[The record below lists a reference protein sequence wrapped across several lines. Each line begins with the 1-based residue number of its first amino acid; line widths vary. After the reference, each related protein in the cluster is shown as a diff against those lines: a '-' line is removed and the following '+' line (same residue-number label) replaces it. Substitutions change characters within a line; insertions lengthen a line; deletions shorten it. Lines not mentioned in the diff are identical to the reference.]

1 MFPQSRHFLLVLAF
15 LLHNITLFSQGDMDC
30 PSPTF
35 FKTFGS
41 ETGAEYA
48 NAILRH
54 SDQHLY
60 LSGRDGNRTF
70 IQKMNTSGA
79 VIWNRE
85 FSINQFEPMTPSE
98 LIEDSEGMIV
108 GCGTQGFTGLSKGF
122 VFRYNPVT
130 NTLLWAH
137 SISSN
142 NPVAAGILEHGPGG
156 NFIFYQTTS
165 LSSGEKDIEII
176 EIDRA
181 TGVMNPGLAKR
192 YQYISSDAISKMI
205 YVNGALYASGTST
218 CMYGNFNLVNTRQLL
233 ARFDPGTFDP
243 IWAHLNH
250 LDTLAPVS
258 FLGRDLLA
266 DTNGLVS
273 CYVGSNEFQIGG
285 VGNDTIYLQ
294 KTDFNGNLQWVRSYN
309 VQAGVLKL
317 ISVPDGY
324 VIYGQQDSSQHLV
337 FKTDK
342 NGAPLWGRKLT
353 EGVTAAVSANQ
364 FPPNQALAIG
374 DSLYFTGT
382 AANGGLDVF
391 LWKLYR
397 DGSMAESCDVVD
409 TLAVTSTLVANPFRT
424 IANFSQ
430 VFSTASTVPISRTMQ
445 DIPMDL
451 HQICPDCNIPD
462 LCPEDNDFVVSIH
475 DVFCEQGK
483 INMQFSFCDLE
494 GGALPALDVTFYNA
508 NPYTGAALEL
518 GSYSYGPSAGDSCR
532 SEELTDLTTKFGA
545 ANVQNGL
552 QIFAVVNVPGGAD
565 TPFDT
570 LDFPLSD
577 EAECNYLNNLAS
589 FTFQFPAAPVLN
601 LGPDQNVC
609 PNQGT
614 VLNAGAG
621 YFRYQWSNGMTTQ
634 TIMANFSSSF
644 RVTVTD
650 FCGFKQTDTVAVNIL
665 QTPQVTENG
674 SFCPGESVTIRG
686 FTFSQSGVFQQTIP
700 GLNNDCDTTVTFF
713 ITALPYETRNEIVR
727 FCPGD
732 TVVINGVAY
741 YESGLA
747 KDTLAGA
754 VGCDTIVFYFI
765 SELPAPFRF
774 DTAYIC
780 PGDSVLIGNYYYSQ
794 PGLVYDTLPS
804 LNPLGCDTIIRVH
817 IFLLPHILVQETVQ
831 FCPGTS
837 VTIFGEVYDQPT
849 MLSFNIPSTTGGCD
863 TLLEYS
869 LEWLPTPTTSDTV
882 AFCQGRT
889 VDIGGNTYTD
899 PGIVELTLAGMNGD
913 CDTLATYLLLWLP
926 TPTRD
931 ETVSF
936 CPGDTVQ
943 IGGNS
948 YTNPGTV
955 LGTIPGLAG
964 ACDTL
969 VTYTLEWLPG
979 PTRDETVSFCP
990 GDTVQIGG
998 NSYTNPGTVLG
1009 TIPGLA
1015 GACDTLVTYTL
1026 EWLPGPTR
1034 DETIAFCPGRS
1045 VDIDGNTYTM
1055 PGTVTSIIPGTGSGC
1070 DTLVTYT
1077 LEWLPQVAQTKTITF
1092 CPGTSVEINGTTY
1105 TQPGTVMGT
1114 LAGAGGDC
1122 DTLVTYTLEWL
1133 PYQTDAETISFCPG
1147 TSVTING
1154 VVYTQPGTVLD
1165 TIASN
1170 TGGCDVAVTYTLVF
1184 SSLPTKAE
1192 TLEFCNGASITLG
1205 GQTYTQPATI
1215 TLTIP
1220 GSAGACDTI
1229 VTYTL
1234 QYLDPPPSAL
1244 AITCPMNVTVIT
1256 IPGTG
1261 AVPANYG
1268 APTATS
1274 DCICPGIALTR
1285 TAGPASGSLFSPG
1298 MTAVCFTAKDSCG
1311 STASCCFNVT
1321 VREELPCDS
1330 KTIGCI
1336 KYDLLGITKDAF
1348 SRHTYRIRV
1357 TNFCA
1362 NKLIYTAI
1370 QLPNSVTAVGPA
1382 NNLTYEAPEGQ
1393 DYLVRNPN
1401 YTPFYSI
1408 RFKSTTDSIANGQ
1421 SSTFVYTLP
1430 PQSQPQYIHV
1440 ITRLATQQYY
1450 ESHLNTFNCPVGVSI
1465 QGNDSDNRS
1474 AEMPDSGQML
1484 RAEKAMLLFPNPN
1497 NGLLFADLSDWEGEP
1512 LSIRVLDSRGQL
1524 VQSKRLVAGADA
1536 QQMQLP
1542 EALPGGLYFLEVRT
1556 EAGERNVGRFL
1567 LER

>member
-1 MFPQSRHFLLVLAF
+1 MLPQTRHLLVVLAF
-15 LLHNITLFSQGDMDC
+15 FLHSVPIFAQGDMDC

-48 NAILRH
+48 TAILRH

-70 IQKMNTSGA
+70 IQKMNSSGA
-79 VIWNRE
+79 VVWNRE

-122 VFRYNPVT
+122 VFRYNPLT
-130 NTLLWAH
+130 NVLLWAH

-156 NFIFYQTTS
+156 NFIFYQTIA
-165 LSSGEKDIEII
+165 LSSGEKSIEII

-233 ARFDPGTFDP
+233 ARFDPGTFSP

-273 CYVGSNEFQIGG
+273 CYVGSDEFQIGG
-285 VGNDTIYLQ
+285 AGNDTIYLQ

-324 VIYGQQDSSQHLV
+324 VIYGQQDAQQHLV

-342 NGAPLWGRKLT
+342 NGVPLWGRKLT
-353 EGVTAAVSANQ
+353 ESGSTAIASNN
-364 FPPNQALAIG
+364 FPPNQAIAAG

-382 AANGGLDVF
+382 AAANSLDVF
-391 LWKLYR
+391 LWKLYA
-397 DGSMAESCDVVD
+397 DGSMAETCDATD
-409 TLAVTSTLVANPFRT
+409 TLAVTSALVANPFRT
-424 IANFSQ
+424 IANFTQ
-430 VFSTASTVPISRTMQ
+430 VFSTATSAPVSRTLQ
-445 DIPMDL
+445 DVPLDL
-451 HQICPDCNIPD
+451 HQICPDCNMPD
-462 LCPEDNDFVVSIH
+462 PCPEDNDFVLTIH
-475 DVFCEQGK
+475 DVYCEQGK

-494 GGALPALDVTFYNA
+494 GGPLPALDVTFYNA
-508 NPYTGAALEL
+508 NPFTGPALEL
-518 GSYSYGPSAGDSCR
+518 GSYSYGPTAADSCR
-532 SEELTDLTTKFGA
+532 AEELTDLTAKFGA

-565 TPFDT
+565 TPLDT
-570 LDFPLSD
+570 LDFPLSG
-577 EAECNYLNNLAS
+577 EAECNYLNNVAS
-589 FTFQFPAAPVLN
+589 YTLQFPAAPVLN
-601 LGPDQNVC
+601 LGPDQSVC
-609 PNQGT
+609 PNQ
-614 VLNAGAG
+614 VAILNAGPG
-621 YFRYQWSNGMTTQ
+621 FYRYQWSNGMTTQ
-634 TIMANFSSSF
+634 SITANFSSSF

-650 FCGFKQTDTVAVNIL
+650 FCGFRQTDTVAVTIL
-665 QTPQVTENG
+665 QTPQLTENG
-674 SFCPGESVTIRG
+674 SFCPGKSVTIRG
-686 FTFSQSGVFQQTIP
+686 YTFNQPGVFQQTLP

-713 ITALPYETRNEIVR
+713 ITALPYETRNEVVR

-732 TVVINGVAY
+732 TVVINGIPY
-741 YESGLA
+741 FESGLA
-747 KDTLAGA
+747 KDTLAGN
-754 VGCDTIVFYFI
+754 VGCDTIVFYFV
-765 SELPAPFRF
+765 SELPSPFRF

-780 PGDSVLIGNYYYSQ
+780 PGDSVLVGNTYYSQ
-794 PGLVYDTLPS
+794 PGLVFDTIPS
-804 LNPLGCDTIIRVH
+804 LGPIGCDTIIRVE
-817 IFLLPHILVQETVQ
+817 IFLLQNILVQETIE
-831 FCPGTS
+831 FCPGSS

-849 MLSFNIPSTTGGCD
+849 VLSFNIPSSTGGCD
-863 TLLEYS
+863 TLLEYT
-869 LEWLPTPTTSDTV
+869 LAWLPSPTTSDTV
-882 AFCQGRT
+882 KFCQGGS
-889 VDIGGNTYTD
+889 VQLGGNTYTD
-899 PGIVELTLAGMNGD
+899 PGTVELTLAGMNGD
-913 CDTLATYLLLWLP
+913 CDTIATYILEWLP
-926 TPTRD
+926 TPTRA

-936 CPGDTVQ
+936 CPGDTVE

-948 YTNPGTV
+948 YTDPGTV
-955 LGTIPGLAG
+955 LLSIPGLAG
-964 ACDTL
+964 
-969 VTYTLEWLPG
+969 E
-979 PTRDETVSFCP
+979 
-990 GDTVQIGG
+990 
-998 NSYTNPGTVLG
+998 
-1009 TIPGLA
+1009 
-1015 GACDTLVTYTL
+1015 CDTLVTYTL

-1045 VDIDGNTYTM
+1045 VEIDGNSYTM
-1055 PGTVTSIIPGTGSGC
+1055 PGTVTSIVPGTGSGC

-1077 LEWLPQVAQTKTITF
+1077 LEWLPQATKAETISF
-1092 CPGTSVEINGTTY
+1092 CPGTSVEINGTSY
-1105 TQPGTVMGT
+1105 NQPGTVMGA
-1114 LAGAGGDC
+1114 LAGSGDDC
-1122 DTLVTYTLEWL
+1122 DTLVTYTLAWL
-1133 PYQTDAETISFCPG
+1133 PYQTDAETLSFCPG
-1147 TSVTING
+1147 TSVSING
-1154 VVYTQPGTVLD
+1154 VAYTQPGTVLD
-1165 TIASN
+1165 TIPSS
-1170 TGGCDVAVTYTLVF
+1170 TGGCDVVVTYTLVF

-1205 GQTYTQPATI
+1205 GQTYTQPTTV
-1215 TLTIP
+1215 TLTVP

-1244 AITCPMNVTVIT
+1244 TLTCPTNVTVIT

-1261 AVPANYG
+1261 PVAANYG
-1268 APTATS
+1268 APTAMS
-1274 DCICPGIALTR
+1274 DCICPGIAITR

-1298 MTAVCFTAKDSCG
+1298 MTEVCFTAKDSCG

-1321 VREELPCDS
+1321 VREELPCDT
-1330 KTIGCI
+1330 KVIGCI
-1336 KYDLLGITKDAF
+1336 KYDLLGITKDALN
-1348 SRHTYRIRV
+1348 RHTYRIRV
-1357 TNFCA
+1357 TNSCA

-1370 QLPNSVTAVGPA
+1370 QLPNAVTAVRPA
-1382 NNLTYEAPEGQ
+1382 NDAIYEAPEGQ

-1401 YTPFYSI
+1401 YSPFYSI

-1421 SSTFVYTLP
+1421 SSTLVYTLP

-1450 ESHLNTFNCPVGVSI
+1450 EAHLNTFNCPVGVSA

-1474 AEMPDSGQML
+1474 AETPASGQLL
-1484 RAEKAMLLFPNPN
+1484 RAEKAMLLFPNPSS
-1497 NGLLFADLSDWEGEP
+1497 GLLFADLSDWEGET

-1524 VQSKRLVAGADA
+1524 VQSKKLVAGADA

-1542 EALPGGLYFLEVRT
+1542 EALPGGLYFLEIRT
-1556 EAGERNVGRFL
+1556 AEGEMNVGRFVV
-1567 LER
+1567 ER